1 MEIKKEIENIKREWI
16 EGDSDYTTLCLTKGY
31 SLGIKESAEIIE
43 PNGDGVISCY
53 CPMYQAPC
61 GDCFGCRRWK
71 LKLKVLSLLD
81 EPNFKKEE

>member
-31 SLGIKESAEIIE
+31 SLGIKEAAEIATDLWLEQRLIPGAE
-43 PNGDGVISCY
+43 YPVNIYSESVQEKI
-53 CPMYQAPC
+53 
-61 GDCFGCRRWK
+61 
-71 LKLKVLSLLD
+71 LKLLD